1 MPARVKLKKVG
12 GISYMNWMLRLNSI
26 QHAETYQGLG
36 MCESLPA
43 GLGLNA
49 SDDYTWDCAWP
60 PEVDGVI
67 FWLSP

>member
-1 MPARVKLKKVG
+1 MKLKKVG

-36 MCESLPA
+36 IPA
-43 GLGLNA
+43 GLGLKA
-49 SDDYTWDCAWP
+49 SGDYTLDFAWP
-60 PEVDGVI
+60 TEVDGVI

>member
-1 MPARVKLKKVG
+1 
-12 GISYMNWMLRLNSI
+12 MNWMLRLNSI

-36 MCESLPA
+36 IPA
-43 GLGLNA
+43 GLGLKA
-49 SDDYTWDCAWP
+49 SGDYTWDFAWP

>member
-1 MPARVKLKKVG
+1 
-12 GISYMNWMLRLNSI
+12 MNWILRLNSI

-36 MCESLPA
+36 ACESPLWARDEP
-43 GLGLNA
+43 G
-49 SDDYTWDCAWP
+49 DDCTWDCAWP

>member
-1 MPARVKLKKVG
+1 
-12 GISYMNWMLRLNSI
+12 MNWILRLNSI

-49 SDDYTWDCAWP
+49 SDAYTWDCAWP